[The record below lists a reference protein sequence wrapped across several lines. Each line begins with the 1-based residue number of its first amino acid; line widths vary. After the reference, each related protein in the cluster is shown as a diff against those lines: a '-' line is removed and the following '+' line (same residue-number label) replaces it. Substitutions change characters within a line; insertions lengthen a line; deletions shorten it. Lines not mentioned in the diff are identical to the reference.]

1 MAGNNCYTWVT
12 NSQVPR
18 LTQTYIGCS
27 TNSHVI
33 FSAITPDVL
42 PLFYVFS
49 EYGCA
54 NNMAPTRGLASIC
67 FSTTVGCDRQRR
79 GFSASIAFDV
89 LPHLIV

>member
-1 MAGNNCYTWVT
+1 MAGNNCYTWIT

-18 LTQTYIGCS
+18 LTVVLLP
-27 TNSHVI
+27 NRDHVI

-42 PLFYVFS
+42 PLFYVFP
-49 EYGCA
+49 EYSCV
-54 NNMAPTRGLASIC
+54 NNMAPTRGLASSC
-67 FSTTVGCDRQRR
+67 FSTTVSCDKQQR